1 MVLPRARDPNRDKAY
16 EIYKGADG
24 KIDLVEIASQLNISP
39 GTVRGWKSKDR
50 WEQKLNGTLRKNTER
65 SKRKK
70 GGQPGNQNA
79 VGYGAPEGNKN
90 AVTTGEF
97 ETLLF
102 DCLEP
107 EERQLAAA
115 VPPDKEQLL
124 LQEIRLL
131 TVREH
136 RMLKRI
142 DLLRTS
148 MDDSGAVSGDETGMT
163 AVGHK
168 KGLEKD
174 KETDLTEY
182 RGKLGQIQNI
192 EDALTRVQARKQA
205 AIDSLHRYGV
215 DDARLEIELMRLDL
229 AARKAGGLD
238 DDEEPEDDGFLA
250 ALSGAAE
257 DWTTEKKVENDEE
270 ETADI

>member
-1 MVLPRARDPNRDKAY
+1 MARAPDPRIDEAKAMY
-16 EIYKGADG
+16 LKGV
-24 KIDLVEIASQLNISP
+24 KLVEIAHRLDLP
-39 GTVRGWKSKDR
+39 EGTVRRWKSTHKWESERSDR
-50 WEQKLNGTLRKNTER
+50 KGER
-65 SKRKK
+65 SKRKR
-70 GGQPGNQNA
+70 GAQP
-79 VGYGAPEGNKN
+79 ENKN
-90 AVTTGEF
+90 AVKTGEF
-97 ETLLF
+97 ETLFF

-107 EERQLAAA
+107 EEQQLAAS

-136 RMLKRI
+136 RMLRRI
-142 DLLRTS
+142 DLLRMS
-148 MDDSGAVSGDETGMT
+148 MDDSGEVSGDETGMT

-168 KGLEKD
+168 RGLEKD

-182 RGKLGQIQNI
+182 RGRLGQIQNI

-229 AARKAGGLD
+229 AVRKAGGLD
-238 DDEEPEDDGFLA
+238 DEEEPEDDGFLA

-257 DWTTEKKVENDEE
+257 DWTMEKKVENDEE

>member
-1 MVLPRARDPNRDKAY
+1 MPRARDPNRDKAY

-142 DLLRTS
+142 DLLRMS
-148 MDDSGAVSGDETGMT
+148 MDDSGEVSGDETGMT

-192 EDALTRVQARKQA
+192 EDALTRVQARKRQPSTPCTGTA
-205 AIDSLHRYGV
+205 WMTPAWRSGAV
-215 DDARLEIELMRLDL
+215 RLDL

>member
-1 MVLPRARDPNRDKAY
+1 MARAPDPRIDEAKAMY
-16 EIYKGADG
+16 LKGV
-24 KIDLVEIASQLNISP
+24 KLVEIAHRLDLP
-39 GTVRGWKSKDR
+39 EGTVRRWKSTHKWESERSDR
-50 WEQKLNGTLRKNTER
+50 KSER
-65 SKRKK
+65 SKRKR
-70 GGQPGNQNA
+70 GAQPGN
-79 VGYGAPEGNKN
+79 KN
-90 AVTTGEF
+90 SS
-97 ETLLF
+97 
-102 DCLEP
+102 DCLDP

-148 MDDSGAVSGDETGMT
+148 MDDSGEVSGDETGMT

-229 AARKAGGLD
+229 AALKLGGQ
-238 DDEEPEDDGFLA
+238 EAEVEDDGFLG
-250 ALSGAAE
+250 ALNAE
-257 DWTTEKKVENDEE
+257 AGDLWGGSD
-270 ETADI
+270 DD

>member
-1 MVLPRARDPNRDKAY
+1 MARAPDPRIKQAKAMY
-16 EIYKGADG
+16 LKGM
-24 KIDLVEIASQLNISP
+24 KLVEIASQLNLP
-39 GTVRGWKSKDR
+39 EGTVRRWKSTHK
-50 WEQKLNGTLRKNTER
+50 WESER
-65 SKRKK
+65 SDKNNERSNRKHRKR
-70 GGQPGNQNA
+70 GGQPGNDNA
-79 VGYGAPEGNKN
+79 VGCGAPEKNKN

-107 EERQLAAA
+107 EERLLANA
-115 VPPDKEQLL
+115 VPQDKEQLL

-148 MDDSGAVSGDETGMT
+148 MDDSGEVSGDETGMT

-192 EDALTRVQARKQA
+192 EDALARVQARKQA

-215 DDARLEIELMRLDL
+215 DDAKLDIKLMRLEL
-229 AARKAGGLD
+229 AARKIGGLD
-238 DDEEPEDDGFLA
+238 EEEELEDDGFLA
-250 ALSGAAE
+250 ALSGAAAE
-257 DWTTEKKVENDEE
+257 DWMAVLIARN
-270 ETADI
+270 AS

>member
-1 MVLPRARDPNRDKAY
+1 MARAPDPRIEKAKAMY
-16 EIYKGADG
+16 LEGMK
-24 KIDLVEIASQLNISP
+24 LVEIASQLNLP
-39 GTVRGWKSKDR
+39 EGTVRRWKSTHK
-50 WEQKLNGTLRKNTER
+50 WENER
-65 SKRKK
+65 SDKNSERSEKRKR
-70 GGQPGNQNA
+70 GAQPGNKNSS
-79 VGYGAPEGNKN
+79 GGPPGNKK

-107 EERQLAAA
+107 EELQLAAA

-229 AARKAGGLD
+229 AALKLGGQ
-238 DDEEPEDDGFLA
+238 EAEVEDDGFLE
-250 ALSGAAE
+250 ALNSEAG
-257 DWTTEKKVENDEE
+257 DLWGDSY
-270 ETADI
+270 DD

>member
-1 MVLPRARDPNRDKAY
+1 MARAPDPRIDEAKAMY
-16 EIYKGADG
+16 LKGV
-24 KIDLVEIASQLNISP
+24 KLVEIAHRLDLP
-39 GTVRGWKSKDR
+39 EGTVRRWKSTHK
-50 WEQKLNGTLRKNTER
+50 WESER
-65 SKRKK
+65 SDRK
-70 GGQPGNQNA
+70 GPPGN
-79 VGYGAPEGNKN
+79 KK

-97 ETLLF
+97 ETLFF

-107 EERQLAAA
+107 EEQQLAAS

-136 RMLKRI
+136 RMLRRI
-142 DLLRTS
+142 DLLRMS
-148 MDDSGAVSGDETGMT
+148 MDDSGEVSGDETGMT

-168 KGLEKD
+168 RGLEKD

-182 RGKLGQIQNI
+182 RGRLGQIQNI

-229 AARKAGGLD
+229 AVRKAGGLD
-238 DDEEPEDDGFLA
+238 DEEEPEDDGFLA

-257 DWTTEKKVENDEE
+257 DWTMEKKVENDEE

>member
-1 MVLPRARDPNRDKAY
+1 MARAPDPRAEQAEKLFR
-16 EIYKGADG
+16 EG
-24 KIDLVEIASQLNISP
+24 KKLIEIADALDVP
-39 GTVRGWKSKDR
+39 EGTVRSWKNRYHWD
-50 WEQKLNGTLRKNTER
+50 NDANATLH
-65 SKRKK
+65 KRKRNVAKAK

-79 VGYGAPEGNKN
+79 VGNRGGAAPEGNKN

-148 MDDSGAVSGDETGMT
+148 MDDSGEVSGDETGMT

-182 RGKLGQIQNI
+182 CDKLGQIQNI

-238 DDEEPEDDGFLA
+238 DEEEPEDDGFLA

-270 ETADI
+270 EAADI

>member
-1 MVLPRARDPNRDKAY
+1 MARAPDPRIDEAKAMY
-16 EIYKGADG
+16 LKGV
-24 KIDLVEIASQLNISP
+24 KLVEIAHRLDLP
-39 GTVRGWKSKDR
+39 EGTVRRWKSTHKWESERSDR
-50 WEQKLNGTLRKNTER
+50 KSER
-65 SKRKK
+65 SKRKR
-70 GGQPGNQNA
+70 GAQPGNKNSS
-79 VGYGAPEGNKN
+79 GGPPGNKK

-148 MDDSGAVSGDETGMT
+148 MDDSGEVSGDETGMT

-168 KGLEKD
+168 KGIEKD

-182 RGKLGQIQNI
+182 WGKLGQIQNI
-192 EDALTRVQARKQA
+192 EDALTRVQDRKQA

-215 DDARLEIELMRLDL
+215 DDARLEIELIRLDL

-257 DWTTEKKVENDEE
+257 DWTTKKKVENDEE
-270 ETADI
+270 EAADI

>member
-1 MVLPRARDPNRDKAY
+1 
-16 EIYKGADG
+16 
-24 KIDLVEIASQLNISP
+24 
-39 GTVRGWKSKDR
+39 
-50 WEQKLNGTLRKNTER
+50 
-65 SKRKK
+65 
-70 GGQPGNQNA
+70 
-79 VGYGAPEGNKN
+79 
-90 AVTTGEF
+90 
-97 ETLLF
+97 
-102 DCLEP
+102 
-107 EERQLAAA
+107 
-115 VPPDKEQLL
+115 
-124 LQEIRLL
+124 
-131 TVREH
+131 
-136 RMLKRI
+136 MLKRI

-215 DDARLEIELMRLDL
+215 DDARLEIELMRRDL